1 MGKKKEVKKQ
11 LGRGWSSLGRWWRT
25 SEAAET
31 TATTIATSAS
41 HAIAPQLDGFGRP
54 VGFLHDTK
62 TAARPNFETN
72 IHRTKFKRFNFW
84 TQRNDQCVVYVC
96 TCVCVCLFVQPGTRA
111 ALRNVWVSVKKKVTR
126 ENKNCLSTPPPSV
139 CVCVCV
145 SALMCVSEGGPQSK
159 KLK

>member
-1 MGKKKEVKKQ
+1 MALLWYFVQLGPAGTDPASAYSCPGGGGKGKKCTRGLSVCG
-11 LGRGWSSLGRWWRT
+11 GRVWSSLGRWRRT

-84 TQRNDQCVVYVC
+84 TQRNDQCVVCVC
-96 TCVCVCLFVQPGTRA
+96 TCVCVSIRTAWNESCSQEC
-111 ALRNVWVSVKKKVTR
+111 VSVCEKKSHKR
-126 ENKNCLSTPPPSV
+126 K
-139 CVCVCV
+139 
-145 SALMCVSEGGPQSK
+145 
-159 KLK
+159 